1 MTEKMNI
8 KSNFITFLVHNIGIY
23 FLYAMSLLIFLG
35 IIFSKSVNVSIAF
48 FFFLIL
54 ITSIKI
60 ILTCYS
66 IYSTRIIKLLKEKPI
81 FLIPI
86 LLFDFF
92 LISLLGKLDFWL
104 FGYVLSVTPCILIC
118 YVCCR
123 INQIFN
129 YKKIRLLIFLFTKFG
144 VFFLGLL
151 SLISLLGLF
160 VNPENINVTLSM
172 FLSFFG
178 IVFLSIFENLCL
190 FVLCIKFKLVQEKK
204 EIIQRKLCV
213 SIVVDVLIYF
223 VIACYILNNFNL
235 FFTMYE

>member
-1 MTEKMNI
+1 MIPKTK
-8 KSNFITFLVHNIGIY
+8 FITFFFQNIGIY
-23 FLYAMSLLIFLG
+23 FLYAIGLLFAVGTVFSNPVDSSLAV
-35 IIFSKSVNVSIAF
+35 FSFI
-48 FFFLIL
+48 IL
-54 ITSIKI
+54 ITGIKI

-66 IYSTRIIKLLKEKPI
+66 IYSTKIINLLKEKPL

-160 VNPENINVTLSM
+160 VNPENINITLSM

-223 VIACYILNNFNL
+223 VITCYILNNFNL